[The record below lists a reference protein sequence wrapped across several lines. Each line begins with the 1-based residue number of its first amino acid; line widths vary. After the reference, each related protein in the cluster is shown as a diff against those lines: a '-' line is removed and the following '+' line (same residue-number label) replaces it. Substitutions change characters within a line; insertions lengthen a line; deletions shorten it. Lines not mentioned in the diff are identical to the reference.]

1 MNVNWGFRP
10 KLQSSDWFR
19 RSLRT
24 TKQNGNF
31 RSSALFYDYYNIY
44 NIVTVY
50 NLQQLM
56 SSCLPVNTSSET

>member
-44 NIVTVY
+44 NIVTIY

-56 SSCLPVNTSSET
+56 